1 MTTSERVVDLTT
13 ALERAV
19 NGDEAAFVVLYRDLH
34 PRILR
39 YAATL
44 VGPDAEDVASEAWL
58 QVARD
63 LRGFVGDLDGFR
75 GWVSTITRNRA
86 FDHLRSV
93 SRRPVVLDD
102 LVDQVER
109 PSHDDTAAAA
119 IERLRTAQAVALVAT
134 LPREQAEAVML
145 RAVVGLDAGTA
156 GKVLGKR
163 PTAVRVACHRGL
175 RRLAAQLEARG
186 QQSSGAPGGAPD
198 GASGGALRGRPNGQP
213 DGQSGR
219 RFLDGE

>member
-1 MTTSERVVDLTT
+1 VAVTTSERAIDVAA
-13 ALERAV
+13 ALAGALD
-19 NGDEAAFVVLYRDLH
+19 GDEAAFVVLYRDLH

-75 GWVSTITRNRA
+75 GWVATITRNRA
-86 FDHLRSV
+86 FDHLRAA

-102 LVDQVER
+102 LVDQLER
-109 PSHDDTAAAA
+109 PGADDTAMAAL
-119 IERLRTAQAVALVAT
+119 ERLHTAQAVALVAT

-145 RAVVGLDAGTA
+145 RAVVGLDAVTA
-156 GKVLGKR
+156 ARVLGKR

-175 RRLAAQLEARG
+175 RRLASQLATRP
-186 QQSSGAPGGAPD
+186 QHGG
-198 GASGGALRGRPNGQP
+198 
-213 DGQSGR
+213 
-219 RFLDGE
+219 